1 MRIKEPKNQRC
12 SRVFAISQDV
22 CACINVLI
30 FFDRRFRL
38 DWPDRRQV
46 GMCLAGALSLPDTQ
60 KSPSPGG
67 IKGRLV
73 PPLPLRPGGCSRLRR
88 PRPPQRL
95 PPTLSR
101 SAPCGRFP
109 AKPLG
114 PVIGHGSRWSPEAA
128 WKARRGRKGSK
139 GMRAQPALAGGP
151 LRPLEAVHLMPG
163 FRDRERSE
171 ASTRPEPLPRG
182 ERESEGNPSHTCIDR
197 RPEAPTLPYMTL
209 RGPCRAPLKTCFC
222 RSL

>member
-1 MRIKEPKNQRC
+1 MCAFKPYPSMQTPTAQKPFLILKNQAGPLTRNGVQGASAPWTLSPADRDTGKGWPSSRSKTQPSELWKGYTPDATALRIKEPKNQRC

-88 PRPPQRL
+88 PRPPQ
-95 PPTLSR
+95 
-101 SAPCGRFP
+101 
-109 AKPLG
+109 
-114 PVIGHGSRWSPEAA
+114 
-128 WKARRGRKGSK
+128 
-139 GMRAQPALAGGP
+139 
-151 LRPLEAVHLMPG
+151 
-163 FRDRERSE
+163 E
-171 ASTRPEPLPRG
+171 ASAHPQSL
-182 ERESEGNPSHTCIDR
+182 
-197 RPEAPTLPYMTL
+197 
-209 RGPCRAPLKTCFC
+209 
-222 RSL
+222 RSLRAVPREASWPGHWSWLPMVARSRLEGP

>member
-1 MRIKEPKNQRC
+1 MQPLRIKEPKNQRC

-88 PRPPQRL
+88 PRPPQEASAHPQSLRSLRAVPREASWPGHWSWLPMVARSRL
-95 PPTLSR
+95 E
-101 SAPCGRFP
+101 G
-109 AKPLG
+109 
-114 PVIGHGSRWSPEAA
+114 
-128 WKARRGRKGSK
+128 RRGRKGSRDEGAARPSGAALSPWRPFISCRGSGTGSAAK
-139 GMRAQPALAGGP
+139 RA
-151 LRPLEAVHLMPG
+151 
-163 FRDRERSE
+163 
-171 ASTRPEPLPRG
+171 
-182 ERESEGNPSHTCIDR
+182 
-197 RPEAPTLPYMTL
+197 
-209 RGPCRAPLKTCFC
+209 RAA
-222 RSL
+222 